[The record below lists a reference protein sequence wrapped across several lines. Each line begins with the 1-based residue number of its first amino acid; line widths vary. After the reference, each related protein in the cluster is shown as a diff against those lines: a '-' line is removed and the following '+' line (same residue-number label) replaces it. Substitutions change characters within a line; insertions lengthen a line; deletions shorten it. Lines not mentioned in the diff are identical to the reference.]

1 MLNLPRVSFESF
13 RFAEPLYLW
22 LLIIPAV
29 LFAVWI
35 WRFVR
40 RRGDL
45 KRLRA
50 RRALPVRERLGA
62 VGDLAFWAALLLA
75 ASLCIVA
82 LARPQALVSTV
93 RKASADVVV
102 LQDASASMYVSDVK
116 PDRWRR
122 SVQFL
127 RTFAETLS
135 WQGDRV
141 ALALFAQL
149 AAPQVRLTKDP
160 NALFFFIDHLG
171 EHSPFR
177 LENATTWDTNIEE
190 GIRWGL
196 RLVEKDEEVFGKNG
210 NPKAFLVISDGQAWS
225 GTVANALQ
233 SARAMKIP
241 VHVVGIGTSTGGM
254 IPEPARP
261 DGTRP
266 PPVIRSVLD
275 RASLVQLAV
284 AGGGEYFEI
293 GDEPD
298 RIVAFRIVERL
309 RRRADV
315 VKDVESFDE
324 LYGRVLMAA
333 AVVLVIGTAFLR
345 KRTELAWQ
353 AAGALAVVL
362 LLASLV

>member
-1 MLNLPRVSFESF
+1 M
-13 RFAEPLYLW
+13 
-22 LLIIPAV
+22 
-29 LFAVWI
+29 
-35 WRFVR
+35 
-40 RRGDL
+40 
-45 KRLRA
+45 
-50 RRALPVRERLGA
+50 RERLGA
-62 VGDLAFWAALLLA
+62 VGDLAFWAARA
-75 ASLCIVA
+75 AGRGLCIVA

-93 RKASADVVV
+93 RKASADIVI
-102 LQDASASMYVSDVK
+102 LQDASASMYVTDVQ

-190 GIRWGL
+190 GHSLGPATRGEGRRGL
-196 RLVEKDEEVFGKNG
+196 REERQPESVPRHLRRSVVERHGG
-210 NPKAFLVISDGQAWS
+210 RR
-225 GTVANALQ
+225 LQ

-241 VHVVGIGTSTGGM
+241 VHVVGIGTIDGGM

-298 RIVAFRIVERL
+298 RIVAFRIVDRL

-324 LYGRVLMAA
+324 LYGRFLMAA
-333 AVVLVIGTAFLR
+333 AVVLVDRDRIPSQADGAR
-345 KRTELAWQ
+345 LAGRGR
-353 AAGALAVVL
+353 ACRRVVARQPGL
-362 LLASLV
+362 TRLVIR